1 MARRSP
7 FSYIGVD
14 LGRRSAEL
22 VQLKWADG
30 SWELHEISRAEM
42 PPEDDFA
49 QCGEILRDAMRSSA
63 FRGRK
68 AATTLGIDD
77 LDVRPLRLPAA
88 DPNELAE
95 MVRFEIEGY
104 LAYPIHEALIDYV
117 NAGEVAERGQKKVEV
132 IAVSTR
138 RESVEKQVSILRKAG
153 MRTQVVDMGPCALSR
168 ALGGAEK
175 GAIAVLDLGMQ
186 CSVIGIVQDAN
197 LIFCRRVECGGK
209 HITDAIAQKLDL
221 SSERAED
228 IKVRHGLEIG
238 PVSDIGDGDESDIS
252 RVIFDV
258 ARESL
263 ERIAREI
270 EKSLGYCAANRRGL
284 RVQKLLLA
292 GGGSM
297 MKNVDKFF
305 ADRLGIATEVGN
317 PFKGIELGANP
328 IAHRLARQAPL
339 YTVAVGLAK
348 LEAPGNGTH

>member
-1 MARRSP
+1 MVRRSP

-14 LGRRSAEL
+14 FGRRSAEL
-22 VQLKWADG
+22 VQLKWTSG
-30 SWELHEISRAEM
+30 SWELHEIARAEL
-42 PPEDDFA
+42 PPGDDVG
-49 QCGEILRDAMRSSA
+49 QCGEILREVIRSSA

-88 DPNELAE
+88 DPDELAE

-104 LAYPIHEALIDYV
+104 LPYPIHEALIDYV
-117 NAGEVAERGQKKVEV
+117 NTGEVAERGQRKVEV

-138 RESVEKQVSILRKAG
+138 RESVETQVSVLRKAG
-153 MRTQVVDMGPCALSR
+153 LRTQVVDMGPCALSR

-175 GAIAVLDLGMQ
+175 GVIAVLDLGMQ
-186 CSVIGIVQDAN
+186 CSVIGIVEDGN

-221 SSERAED
+221 SGDRAED
-228 IKVRHGLEIG
+228 IKVRHGLEMG
-238 PVSDIGDGDESDIS
+238 PMTDVGDDDESDIS

-263 ERIAREI
+263 DRIAREV

-284 RVQKLLLA
+284 RAQKLLLA
-292 GGGSM
+292 GGGAM
-297 MKNVDKFF
+297 MENADQFF
-305 ADRLGIATEVGN
+305 TERLGMPTEVGD
-317 PFKGIELGANP
+317 PFKGIDLGASP

-339 YTVAVGLAK
+339 YTVAVGLAR
-348 LEAPGNGTH
+348 LETPGNGAH

>member
-1 MARRSP
+1 
-7 FSYIGVD
+7 
-14 LGRRSAEL
+14 
-22 VQLKWADG
+22 
-30 SWELHEISRAEM
+30 
-42 PPEDDFA
+42 
-49 QCGEILRDAMRSSA
+49 
-63 FRGRK
+63 
-68 AATTLGIDD
+68 
-77 LDVRPLRLPAA
+77 
-88 DPNELAE
+88 
-95 MVRFEIEGY
+95 
-104 LAYPIHEALIDYV
+104 
-117 NAGEVAERGQKKVEV
+117 
-132 IAVSTR
+132 
-138 RESVEKQVSILRKAG
+138 
-153 MRTQVVDMGPCALSR
+153 
-168 ALGGAEK
+168 
-175 GAIAVLDLGMQ
+175 
-186 CSVIGIVQDAN
+186 
-197 LIFCRRVECGGK
+197 RVECGGK